1 VPVQLSAL
9 SRPVPGDAIKL
20 AFDSA
25 DAYLFA
31 ASGKTISVA
40 APDLT

>member
-1 VPVQLSAL
+1 VTVQLSAL